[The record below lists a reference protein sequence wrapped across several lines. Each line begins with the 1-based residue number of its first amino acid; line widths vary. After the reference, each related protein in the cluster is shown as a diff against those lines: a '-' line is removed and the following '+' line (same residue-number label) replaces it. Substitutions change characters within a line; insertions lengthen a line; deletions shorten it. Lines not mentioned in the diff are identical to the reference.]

1 MNEKDNVTEQLKEL
15 ITVYGFNKNT
25 LSQYLELPINHV
37 EILAQ
42 GNIDF
47 LPNEPTYRFRL
58 FNKISFLYASATDDK
73 DLKLSAF
80 LKVLIS
86 YHGLSKKT
94 IAKISDV
101 EISDIEK
108 ILSNP
113 PKKVSEEVKYK
124 IAVTVMALR
133 FFLKDCEPTLAPQS
147 CR

>member
-15 ITVYGFNKNT
+15 ITVYEFNKNA
-25 LSQYLELPINHV
+25 LSQYLELSINDV

-58 FNKISFLYASATDDK
+58 FNKIAFLYASATEDK

-80 LKVLIS
+80 LQVLIS
-86 YHGLSKKT
+86 YHGLSQKT
-94 IAKISDV
+94 IAKMADV
-101 EISDIEK
+101 ETSDIER
-108 ILSNP
+108 ILSNSSQ
-113 PKKVSEEVKYK
+113 KMSEEAKYK

-133 FFLKDCEPTLAPQS
+133 FFLKDCEPTL
-147 CR
+147 

>member
-42 GNIDF
+42 GNTDF
-47 LPNEPTYRFRL
+47 LPSEPTYRFQL
-58 FNKISFLYASATDDK
+58 FNKIAFLHTSATDDK

-133 FFLKDCEPTLAPQS
+133 FFLKDCEPKL
-147 CR
+147 

>member
-47 LPNEPTYRFRL
+47 LPNEPTYRFQL
-58 FNKISFLYASATDDK
+58 FNKIAFLYASATDDK

-133 FFLKDCEPTLAPQS
+133 FFLKDCEPKL
-147 CR
+147 

>member
-25 LSQYLELPINHV
+25 LSKYLELPINQV
-37 EILAQ
+37 EILAE

-47 LPNEPTYRFRL
+47 LPDDCLYRFNL
-58 FNKISFLYASATDDK
+58 FNKISFLYVSATIDK
-73 DLKLSAF
+73 DSELIAF
-80 LKVLIS
+80 LQVLIS
-86 YHGLSKKT
+86 HHGLSKRT
-94 IAKISDV
+94 IAKMSGV

-113 PKKVSEEVKYK
+113 PKKIAEEVKCK

-133 FFLKDCEPTLAPQS
+133 FFLKDCEPKS
-147 CR
+147 

>member
-58 FNKISFLYASATDDK
+58 FNKIAFLYASATDDK
-73 DLKLSAF
+73 DFKLSAF

-133 FFLKDCEPTLAPQS
+133 FFLKDCEPKL
-147 CR
+147 

>member
-15 ITVYGFNKNT
+15 ITVYEFNKNA
-25 LSQYLELPINHV
+25 LSQYLELSINDV
-37 EILAQ
+37 ENLAQ

-58 FNKISFLYASATDDK
+58 FNKIAFLYASATEDK

-80 LKVLIS
+80 LQVLIS

-94 IAKISDV
+94 IAKMADV
-101 EISDIEK
+101 ETSDIER
-108 ILSNP
+108 ILSNSSQ
-113 PKKVSEEVKYK
+113 KMSEEAKYK

-133 FFLKDCEPTLAPQS
+133 FFLKDCEPTL
-147 CR
+147 